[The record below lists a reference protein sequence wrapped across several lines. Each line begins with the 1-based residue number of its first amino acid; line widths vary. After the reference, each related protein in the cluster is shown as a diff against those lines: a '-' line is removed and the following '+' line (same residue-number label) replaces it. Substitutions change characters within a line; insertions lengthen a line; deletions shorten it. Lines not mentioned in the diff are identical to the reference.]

1 MNDVYNFN
9 YDIKNEVS
17 QFRNSQKDNIYK
29 FLLYKADNSSFDCDR
44 CDYAKSVYHS
54 LWGFNNNVSDNF
66 QSIKV
71 GKHKIIMG
79 MDTMNSF
86 WITFAWALNTWCKDD
101 IEREFGISHV
111 DTQSCN
117 ELIKNYSALK
127 NIIISNLSEDIYS
140 QFNKFAALT
149 HTIGN
154 LILVPKTLAPH
165 TKNQS
170 FNQARASVWNDYFD
184 LSLMW
189 LLENDE
195 EIWDSNTIKE
205 YRKIFALE
213 SYISDNGEIIPLN
226 AEHKQI
232 LMGENIAESRP
243 QTKEQL
249 IALLNNINGR
259 IIQRGKILHSRLT
272 NTNNKT
278 NTSQNGKKT
287 SNAFQ
292 NKDEALLKKGERM
305 FTSYFAFN
313 ILVSFILFLPIP
325 LISIINI
332 IVGNANNIIGF
343 IITSIFGLVIML
355 IFMILPS
362 YLLARRRKKIFLNSQ
377 NKNSKVTLKKW
388 GLDRYPSIRP
398 FMITAVV
405 EVIIIIMIFFTNS
418 PIYYDY
424 MHGNIGEKIIYTYML
439 ILVFSIPWYIIYFV
453 KGFRTCCKSCKC
465 FYTIKKISTTQI
477 SEKAVNVKKNVQ
489 NVKHIDDY
497 YGRERRE
504 VENQTI
510 YVPGFRKEYEIL
522 FKCKWCGASYYTY
535 YTVDDANT

>member
-1 MNDVYNFN
+1 MKNVYEFN
-9 YDIKNEVS
+9 YDIKNEVN

-29 FLLYKADNSSFDCDR
+29 FLLYKADKSTFDCDR

-54 LWGFNNNVSDNF
+54 LWGFNNNVTDNF
-66 QSIKV
+66 QPIKV
-71 GKHKIIMG
+71 GKNKILMG

-86 WITFAWALNTWCKDD
+86 WRTFAWALNTWCKDD
-101 IEREFGISHV
+101 IEREFAISHV
-111 DTQSCN
+111 DTQSCD

-127 NIIISNLSEDIYS
+127 NIIINNLSEEIYD

-195 EIWDSNTIKE
+195 EIWNTDTIKE
-205 YRKIFALE
+205 YRKIFVLE

-232 LMGENIAESRP
+232 LTGENIAESRP

-249 IALLNNINGR
+249 RALLNNINAR
-259 IIQRGKILHSRLT
+259 IIHRGKILHSRLT
-272 NTNNKT
+272 NTNNKS
-278 NTSQNGKKT
+278 NTSHNDKKT

-292 NKDEALLKKGERM
+292 NKDEALLKKGGRM

-313 ILVSFILFLPIP
+313 ILISFILLLPWPIG
-325 LISIINI
+325 LIFELSTNIFNSIGGVI
-332 IVGNANNIIGF
+332 IALILG
-343 IITSIFGLVIML
+343 SIFSIA
-355 IFMILPS
+355 FMMIPS

-377 NKNSKVTLKKW
+377 NKNSNVTFKKYF
-388 GLDRYPSIRP
+388 LDKKESKIP
-398 FMITAVV
+398 F
-405 EVIIIIMIFFTNS
+405 IIIILFDLFSVYAMISSGDFTENH
-418 PIYYDY
+418 IIE
-424 MHGNIGEKIIYTYML
+424 NILLFYSCIML
-439 ILVFSIPWYIIYFV
+439 NTIPWYILYFV

-477 SEKAVNVKKNVQ
+477 GEKDVNVKTEIE
-489 NVKHIDDY
+489 NVKYLTIGDSNKET
-497 YGRERRE
+497 RVIERQE
-504 VENQTI
+504 VI
-510 YVPGFRKEYEIL
+510 VPGVRKEYETL

-535 YTVDDANT
+535 YSRDVVKT

>member
-1 MNDVYNFN
+1 MDNVFDFD
-9 YDIKNEVS
+9 YDIKNEVN

-29 FLLYKADNSSFDCDR
+29 FLLYKADKSPFDCDR
-44 CDYAKSVYHS
+44 CDYAKSVYHR

-66 QSIKV
+66 QPIKV
-71 GKHKIIMG
+71 GKHNILMG

-111 DTQSCN
+111 ETQSCN

-127 NIIISNLSEDIYS
+127 KIIINNLSEDIYN

-170 FNQARASVWNDYFD
+170 FNQARASAWNDYFD
-184 LSLMW
+184 LSLTW
-189 LLENDE
+189 LLKNEE

-232 LMGENIAESRP
+232 LTGENGAESRP

-249 IALLNNINGR
+249 TALINNINGR
-259 IIQRGKILHSRLT
+259 IIHRGIILHSRLT
-272 NTNNKT
+272 NTNNKR
-278 NTSQNGKKT
+278 NTSETVKKS
-287 SNAFQ
+287 SNAVQ
-292 NKDEALLKKGERM
+292 NKDDALLKKGKRM

-313 ILVSFILFLPIP
+313 ILVSFILFLPWPLAIIFDLSISLFNSIGGVIIG
-325 LISIINI
+325 LIS
-332 IVGNANNIIGF
+332 GF
-343 IITSIFGLVIML
+343 IFSAAFTL
-355 IFMILPS
+355 IPS
-362 YLLARRRKKIFLNSQ
+362 FLLARRRKRIFMNSQ
-377 NKNSKVTLKKW
+377 NKNSRLTFKKYF
-388 GLDRYPSIRP
+388 LDEKESKIPHAI
-398 FMITAVV
+398 I
-405 EVIIIIMIFFTNS
+405 VIFNLLLLYAMSSTIDFKENHIIENIVLIYSGIM
-418 PIYYDY
+418 
-424 MHGNIGEKIIYTYML
+424 L
-439 ILVFSIPWYIIYFV
+439 CVIPWYILFFV

-465 FYTIKKISTTQI
+465 FYTIKKMSTTQI
-477 SEKAVNVKKNVQ
+477 GEKAVNVKIETQ
-489 NVKHIDDY
+489 NVKRVIDCDT
-497 YGRERRE
+497 GRERKEIERQE
-504 VENQTI
+504 A
-510 YVPGFRKEYEIL
+510 YVPGFRREYETL

-535 YTVDDANT
+535 YTRDIANT

>member
-1 MNDVYNFN
+1 MKNVFEFN
-9 YDIKNEVS
+9 YDIKNEVN

-29 FLLYKADNSSFDCDR
+29 FLLYKADKSTFDCDR

-54 LWGFNNNVSDNF
+54 LWGFNNNVTDNF
-66 QSIKV
+66 QPIKV
-71 GKHKIIMG
+71 DKNKILMG

-111 DTQSCN
+111 DTQSCD
-117 ELIKNYSALK
+117 EFIKNYSALK
-127 NIIISNLSEDIYS
+127 NIIINNLSEEIYD
-140 QFNKFAALT
+140 QFNKFAAFT

-195 EIWDSNTIKE
+195 EIWNTDTIKE
-205 YRKIFALE
+205 YRKIFVLE

-232 LMGENIAESRP
+232 LTGENIAESRP

-249 IALLNNINGR
+249 RALLNNINAR
-259 IIQRGKILHSRLT
+259 IIHRGKILHSRLT
-272 NTNNKT
+272 NTNNKS
-278 NTSQNGKKT
+278 NTSHNDKKT
-287 SNAFQ
+287 SNAVQ
-292 NKDEALLKKGERM
+292 NKDDALLKKGERM

-313 ILVSFILFLPIP
+313 ILISFILLLPCP
-325 LISIINI
+325 LVLIFDLSISIF
-332 IVGNANNIIGF
+332 NNIGGVIIALILGF
-343 IITSIFGLVIML
+343 IFSVAFML
-355 IFMILPS
+355 IPS

-377 NKNSKVTLKKW
+377 NKNSKVTFKKYF
-388 GLDRYPSIRP
+388 LDEKESKIP
-398 FMITAVV
+398 F
-405 EVIIIIMIFFTNS
+405 IIIALLNLAFAYVMISTIDFEENHIIENIFLFYFCIMLNT
-418 PIYYDY
+418 
-424 MHGNIGEKIIYTYML
+424 
-439 ILVFSIPWYIIYFV
+439 IPWYILYFV

-477 SEKAVNVKKNVQ
+477 GEKAVNVKKNVQ
-489 NVKHIDDY
+489 NVKYIDDY